1 MEMIS
6 DEAFLR
12 DVDGFLTSCESP
24 LCSLTDTNESS
35 ANIELKISP
44 SSPQKIPGV
53 MSKRELERAKD
64 RERRKMYRARRRL
77 ERQILERQVKELS
90 GQVWRLQH
98 ARQANCSLS
107 AVTWK
112 AIVEEQLEALQVAQ
126 LKQKCLK
133 DAVESGSRLI
143 QELHQQVDSEEY
155 LSNQTDQVFQTHTL
169 DSVSFNT
176 LLKTGPF
183 EYADKRDLPFD
194 FTLAS
199 EVLWQLAHV
208 LLRKEDCVLYER
220 LEDVSNT
227 IALKHHLTRWL
238 LCGRSVSVVQ
248 SMVGRR
254 YCEENRMVLVW
265 RSFTEGEGAFN
276 GLHSDETGW
285 CIVQPSKTGKG
296 TVIAI
301 NIRHKT
307 MHVNYNELDKETF
320 S

>member
-6 DEAFLR
+6 DKAFLR

-107 AVTWK
+107 AVAWK
-112 AIVEEQLEALQVAQ
+112 AIAEEQLEALQVAQ
-126 LKQKCLK
+126 LKQKRLK

-155 LSNQTDQVFQTHTL
+155 LSNQVNF
-169 DSVSFNT
+169 
-176 LLKTGPF
+176 
-183 EYADKRDLPFD
+183 DK
-194 FTLAS
+194 
-199 EVLWQLAHV
+199 EKHV
-208 LLRKEDCVLYER
+208 LLGSS
-220 LEDVSNT
+220 DVD
-227 IALKHHLTRWL
+227 IFKMYL
-238 LCGRSVSVVQ
+238 
-248 SMVGRR
+248 
-254 YCEENRMVLVW
+254 
-265 RSFTEGEGAFN
+265 
-276 GLHSDETGW
+276 
-285 CIVQPSKTGKG
+285 
-296 TVIAI
+296 
-301 NIRHKT
+301 
-307 MHVNYNELDKETF
+307 
-320 S
+320 